1 MAAVRRAGRRDVQ
14 RLAPPANHIQ
24 TATPLPKQDD
34 VSTATFISAVS
45 ERPAPHGLSVAC
57 TSKQLV
63 RLFFLRVGSV
73 EYDNEVQAQQ
83 LETAY
88 AELKAYSDGTR
99 ADLRRAS
106 QIQQNPLAPLRGRD
120 RGAKADVMRRTSR
133 CGIVRG
139 KMRYVTPYPIGCS
152 TVLRGAVVAAAMLIA
167 GCAVPQGRGKGKEMN
182 LVESASGRHY
192 WLYLPERYPVEAT
205 PGKSGTRWPLV
216 VTLHGMKPFDSYTA
230 QIREWQQQADAY
242 GLIVCAPDLH
252 TSDLFMELPL
262 KRVHSYVERD
272 ERNILNMMDQVLR
285 RTDADPSRVLITSWS
300 SGGYLAHYLLNQHP
314 ERFTCLAVRQSNF
327 SSYILEPRQ
336 IPKYPR
342 YPRTPIAIFFGQ
354 NDFAI
359 CRRESREAIVWY
371 RERGFE
377 QVEAFSVEG
386 LGHERTPET
395 AANFFARVC
404 QLQPLDKA
412 LAQRTLA
419 RVRTQPVVLASAEP
433 MPNSTPATRLPAR
446 PRSDQPTARTQTNA
460 PTSVLPDARRTAQP
474 VVKAQDVPGKARPQA
489 PAIPPPPSR
498 PPGNQPKAP
507 PPPTKNQSEISI
519 VLSSPGGV
527 APFYLHFSVQ
537 IPQRLREGADCLWLH
552 NGEPV
557 CTGTEGRKILRT
569 PGQHRIE
576 VLVTTADRREFRARQ
591 TVIVQPKTPPAQR

>member
-1 MAAVRRAGRRDVQ
+1 
-14 RLAPPANHIQ
+14 
-24 TATPLPKQDD
+24 
-34 VSTATFISAVS
+34 
-45 ERPAPHGLSVAC
+45 
-57 TSKQLV
+57 
-63 RLFFLRVGSV
+63 
-73 EYDNEVQAQQ
+73 
-83 LETAY
+83 
-88 AELKAYSDGTR
+88 
-99 ADLRRAS
+99 
-106 QIQQNPLAPLRGRD
+106 
-120 RGAKADVMRRTSR
+120 MRRTSR
-133 CGIVRG
+133 CDIVRG
-139 KMRYVTPYPIGCS
+139 KMRYVTPYPIGFS
-152 TVLRGAVVAAAMLIA
+152 TVFRAAVVTAATLVA
-167 GCAVPQGRGKGKEMN
+167 GCAVPQGPGKGKLMN
-182 LVESASGRHY
+182 LVESTSGRHY
-192 WLYLPERYPVEAT
+192 WLYLPQRYPTEAP
-205 PGKSGTRWPLV
+205 PGESDSRWPLV
-216 VTLHGMKPFDSYTA
+216 VTLHGMKPFDSYSA

-242 GLIVCAPDLH
+242 GLIVCAPNLH

-262 KRVHSYVERD
+262 KHVHSYVERD
-272 ERNILNMMDQVLR
+272 ERMILNMMDQVLR

-327 SSYILEPRQ
+327 SSHILDVRQ
-336 IPKYPR
+336 IRKYPQ
-342 YPRTPIAIFFGQ
+342 YPDTRIAIFFGQ

-371 RERGFE
+371 RDRGFE

-404 QLQPLDKA
+404 RLQPLDKA

-419 RVRTQPVVLASAEP
+419 RVRTQPVLLASAEP
-433 MPNSTPATRLPAR
+433 APNATPAAR
-446 PRSDQPTARTQTNA
+446 PPMNPQADRPTGQPQTNLLTA
-460 PTSVLPDARRTAQP
+460 TSVLPDAGQAAQP
-474 VVKAQDVPGKARPQA
+474 AIKAQDVPGNAQPQT

-498 PPGNQPKAP
+498 PSGNQSKAP
-507 PPPTKNQSEISI
+507 PPPTDSKSEISI

-552 NGEPV
+552 NGEPI

-576 VLVTTADRREFRARQ
+576 VLVTTADRREFRTRR
-591 TVIVQPKTPPAQR
+591 TVIVQPKAPPAQR

>member
-1 MAAVRRAGRRDVQ
+1 
-14 RLAPPANHIQ
+14 LAPPANHIQ
-24 TATPLPKQDD
+24 TATPLPIQDD
-34 VSTATFISAVS
+34 GHAATFTSAVS
-45 ERPAPHGLSVAC
+45 ERPAPRGLSVAC
-57 TSKQLV
+57 ISKRLV

-106 QIQQNPLAPLRGRD
+106 QIQQNPQTPLRGPD
-120 RGAKADVMRRTSR
+120 QWANAGVMRRASR
-133 CGIVRG
+133 CGIVER
-139 KMRYVTPYPIGCS
+139 KMRYLTPSPIGCS

-192 WLYLPERYPVEAT
+192 WLYLPERYPVEAP
-205 PGKSGTRWPLV
+205 PGKSDTRWPLV

-242 GLIVCAPDLH
+242 GLIVCAPNLH

-262 KRVHSYVERD
+262 KHVHSYVERD
-272 ERNILNMMDQVLR
+272 ERMILNMMDQVLR
-285 RTDADPSRVLITSWS
+285 RTNADPSRVLITSWS

-314 ERFTCLAVRQSNF
+314 QRFTCLAVRQSNF
-327 SSYILEPRQ
+327 SSPILDPRQ
-336 IPKYPR
+336 ISKYPR

-433 MPNSTPATRLPAR
+433 VPNSTPATRPPAR

-460 PTSVLPDARRTAQP
+460 PTATSVLPDARQAAQP
-474 VVKAQDVPGKARPQA
+474 VIKAQDAPGKAQPQT
-489 PAIPPPPSR
+489 PAIPPPSP

-507 PPPTKNQSEISI
+507 PPPTKKQTDISI

-537 IPQRLREGADCLWLH
+537 ISQRLGKGADCLWLH
-552 NGEPV
+552 NGEPI

-576 VLVTTADRREFRARQ
+576 ALVTTADRREFRARR
-591 TVIVQPKTPPAQR
+591 TVIVQPKTPSAQR

>member
-1 MAAVRRAGRRDVQ
+1 
-14 RLAPPANHIQ
+14 
-24 TATPLPKQDD
+24 
-34 VSTATFISAVS
+34 
-45 ERPAPHGLSVAC
+45 
-57 TSKQLV
+57 
-63 RLFFLRVGSV
+63 
-73 EYDNEVQAQQ
+73 
-83 LETAY
+83 
-88 AELKAYSDGTR
+88 
-99 ADLRRAS
+99 
-106 QIQQNPLAPLRGRD
+106 
-120 RGAKADVMRRTSR
+120 
-133 CGIVRG
+133 
-139 KMRYVTPYPIGCS
+139 MRYLTQHPISCS
-152 TVLRGAVVAAAMLIA
+152 TILRGAVVAAAMLIA
-167 GCAVPQGRGKGKEMN
+167 GCAVPQGRGNGKEMN
-182 LVESASGRHY
+182 LVESTSGRHY
-192 WLYLPERYPVEAT
+192 WLYLPERYAAEAT
-205 PGKSGTRWPLV
+205 PGKSDTRWPLV

-262 KRVHSYVERD
+262 KHVHSYVERD
-272 ERNILNMMDQVLR
+272 ERMILNMMDQVLR

-314 ERFTCLAVRQSNF
+314 QRFTCLAVRQSNF
-327 SSYILEPRQ
+327 SSPILDPRQ

-342 YPRTPIAIFFGQ
+342 YPDTPIGIFFGQ

-404 QLQPLDKA
+404 ELQPVDKA

-433 MPNSTPATRLPAR
+433 VPNATPAARPPAR
-446 PRSDQPTARTQTNA
+446 RPSDRSTGKTQTNVPKPA
-460 PTSVLPDARRTAQP
+460 SVLPETRRSVQP
-474 VVKAQDVPGKARPQA
+474 AVKSQDVSAKARPT
-489 PAIPPPPSR
+489 PPPPS
-498 PPGNQPKAP
+498 PPAGDQPKAP
-507 PPPTKNQSEISI
+507 PPPTKKQSEISI

-537 IPQRLREGADCLWLH
+537 IPQRLRDGADCLWLH
-552 NGEPV
+552 NGEPI

-576 VLVTTADRREFRARQ
+576 ALVTTADRREFRTRR
-591 TVIVQPKTPPAQR
+591 TVIVQPKTPSAQR

>member
-1 MAAVRRAGRRDVQ
+1 MQ
-14 RLAPPANHIQ
+14 
-24 TATPLPKQDD
+24 
-34 VSTATFISAVS
+34 
-45 ERPAPHGLSVAC
+45 
-57 TSKQLV
+57 
-63 RLFFLRVGSV
+63 
-73 EYDNEVQAQQ
+73 
-83 LETAY
+83 
-88 AELKAYSDGTR
+88 
-99 ADLRRAS
+99 
-106 QIQQNPLAPLRGRD
+106 
-120 RGAKADVMRRTSR
+120 RTSR
-133 CGIVRG
+133 CGIVER
-139 KMRYVTPYPIGCS
+139 KMRYPTPYPIGLWA
-152 TVLRGAVVAAAMLIA
+152 VLRAAVVAATMLVA
-167 GCAVPQGRGKGKEMN
+167 GCAVPQGRGNGKEMN
-182 LVESASGRHY
+182 LVESTSGRHY
-192 WLYLPERYPVEAT
+192 WLYLPQRYPAET
-205 PGKSGTRWPLV
+205 PPGRSDTRWPLV

-262 KRVHSYVERD
+262 KHIHSYVERD
-272 ERNILNMMDQVLR
+272 ERMILNMMDQVLR

-327 SSYILEPRQ
+327 SPYILEPKQ

-342 YPRTPIAIFFGQ
+342 YPRTPIGIFFGQ

-404 QLQPLDKA
+404 ELQPLDKA

-433 MPNSTPATRLPAR
+433 VPNTAPAARPTAR
-446 PRSDQPTARTQTNA
+446 PRSDGRTVHTQTDA
-460 PTSVLPDARRTAQP
+460 PTVASLSPGARQAVQP
-474 VVKAQDVPGKARPQA
+474 VVKAQDVPAKARPQ
-489 PAIPPPPSR
+489 PPPVPPPR
-498 PPGNQPKAP
+498 PPVGNQPKAP
-507 PPPTKNQSEISI
+507 PPPTKKQSEISI

-527 APFYLHFSVQ
+527 APFYLHFRVQ

-552 NGEPV
+552 NGEPI
-557 CTGTEGRKILRT
+557 CTGAEGRKILRT

-576 VLVTTADRREFRARQ
+576 ALVTTADRREFRTRR
-591 TVIVQPKTPPAQR
+591 TVIVQPKTPPSQR